1 MEMNESPSRPVA
13 ESPSLTVVKV
23 GGGLSSTPEALRRVG
38 GALAEAARQHPIVVV
53 PGGGPFAEQVR
64 AFDRTHHLSA
74 DAAHWMAILAMD
86 LYGAALADQT
96 PGARLVEDRAG
107 SLAALA
113 AGAIPILQPSRWLR
127 ATDELPHSWD
137 VTSDSLS
144 AYLAML
150 LGAEALVLIKPVAG
164 GAELLDP
171 YFSTALAAGMA
182 WSILAID
189 EIEALSAR
197 LSAAAR

>member
-1 MEMNESPSRPVA
+1 MVMDQSPSRQGA
-13 ESPSLTVVKV
+13 ESSRLTVVKV

-38 GALAEAARQHPIVVV
+38 GALAEAARQHAIVVV

-64 AFDRTHHLSA
+64 AFDRAHHLSA

-96 PGARLVEDRAG
+96 PGSRLVEDRAG
-107 SLAALA
+107 ALAALA
-113 AGAIPILQPSRWLR
+113 AGAVPILQPSRWLR

-137 VTSDSLS
+137 VTSDSLA

-164 GAELLDP
+164 GTELLDP
-171 YFSTALAAGMA
+171 YFSTALAAGMT

-189 EIEALSAR
+189 EIEALSSR
-197 LSAAAR
+197 LTAAGR